1 MNGSMGIDCHRVN
14 CRAHFFC
21 QMNKIKTIVALLAA
35 TVCCAAPAQQMYK
48 TVGPDGKVTF
58 SDRPQNG
65 DKLKV
70 SVMKGAVLHPVEGPP
85 PAQPKIAPP
94 KTAGGAGAGTG
105 ISAAGVPSPEL
116 QHALLVVSLMSEVAA
131 KFEPVCSKAAQNK
144 KFVTAANGWTMRN
157 SSFIE
162 KQRRAMAEMA
172 PARRTAL
179 QAEVASKIH
188 EAMTEVLAQNP
199 AGQVRWCDKATLDM
213 SGGGNDVV
221 NNADVA
227 MPLVTYKPK

>member
-1 MNGSMGIDCHRVN
+1 
-14 CRAHFFC
+14 
-21 QMNKIKTIVALLAA
+21 MNKLQPIFVIIAALI
-35 TVCCAAPAQQMYK
+35 CCAASAQQMYK

-70 SVMKGAVLHPVEGPP
+70 SVMKGSVLRAVEGPV

-94 KTAGGAGAGTG
+94 PKANGADASGGG

-116 QHALLVVSLMSEVAA
+116 QHAVLVVALMSEVAA
-131 KFEPVCSKAAQNK
+131 KFEPVCSNAAPLSK
-144 KFVTAANGWTMRN
+144 KFVTAANGWKQRN

-162 KQRRAMAEMA
+162 KQRRAMADMA

-179 QAEVASKIH
+179 QGEVAAKIH
-188 EAMTEVLAQNP
+188 EVMAEVL
-199 AGQVRWCDKATLDM
+199 GQSASGRVQWCDKASLDM
-213 SGGGNDVV
+213 SGGTNDVV
-221 NNADVA
+221 NNVDVA
-227 MPLVTYKPK
+227 MPLITYKSK